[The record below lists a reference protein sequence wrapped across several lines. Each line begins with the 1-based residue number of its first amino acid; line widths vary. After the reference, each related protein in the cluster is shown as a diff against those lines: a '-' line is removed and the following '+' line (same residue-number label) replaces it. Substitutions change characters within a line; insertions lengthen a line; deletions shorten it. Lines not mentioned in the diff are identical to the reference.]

1 LATLAT
7 ENEQMATEWVG
18 TYHLLRLR
26 SQTIE
31 PIAQVNRAAGEENLR
46 ASRQAD
52 HSAPRMA
59 RRTRDSA
66 FSLTKPATQMR
77 TPFGNAISI
86 VPASPALA

>member
-1 LATLAT
+1 MTA
-7 ENEQMATEWVG
+7 EWIG
-18 TYHLLRLR
+18 TDHLLRLR

-31 PIAQVNRAAGEENLR
+31 PIAQVDRAAGEEDLR
-46 ASRQAD
+46 ASRQTD
-52 HSAPRMA
+52 HSAPRMT